1 MAGEVT
7 TCPHEPPAKA
17 GLARRSPAAQAAI
30 SVCLFGRYA
39 GVSIGGA
46 GEALCLLLH
55 PLA

>member
-17 GLARRSPAAQAAI
+17 GLARRGPAAQAAI